1 MSLPSYPLAT
11 SSWDDREYQAIQRVI
26 QTGMFTM
33 GAHVKEFEEQFA
45 AYVGSRYCVMVNS
58 GSSANLLMIAA
69 LRFRKKT
76 PLRPGDEIIVPAVSW
91 STTYSPLLQYGL
103 RLKFVDIDRDT
114 LNYDLSALAD
124 AVTDKT
130 RAIMVV
136 NLLGNPNDFSMIAQ
150 IIHGREIVM
159 IEDNCESMGARFNG
173 RYAGTFGIMGS
184 FSTFFS
190 HHISTMEGGM
200 VVTDD
205 EELYHIMLS
214 LRAHGWTRNLPKH
227 NTLTGCKSDDPF
239 VESFKFVLPGY
250 NLRPLEMSGAI
261 GIEQV
266 RKLPSLILERRRNA
280 EKFLRLMKRYSYL
293 RVQKEVGESSWFG
306 FSIIVESGAPF
317 TRADLL
323 RIFSRHNIEVRPI
336 VAGNF
341 VRNEVIRWFDYEI
354 HRSLKNAEDVDKNG
368 LFIGNHHYPLDKEFA
383 LLQQALDEAVAL
395 GATS

>member
-11 SSWDDREYQAIQRVI
+11 SSWDDAEHQAIQRVI
-26 QTGMFTM
+26 ESGMFTM
-33 GAHVKEFEEQFA
+33 GAHVQDFEEQFA

-58 GSSANLLMIAA
+58 GSSANLLMVAA
-69 LRFRKKT
+69 LRFRKKN
-76 PLRPGDEIIVPAVSW
+76 PLQPGDEIIVPAVSW
-91 STTYSPLLQYGL
+91 STTYYPLQQYGL
-103 RLKFVDIDRDT
+103 KLKFVDIDRDT
-114 LNYDLSALAD
+114 LNYDISALAD

-136 NLLGNPNDFSMIAQ
+136 NLLGNPNDFSAIAQ
-150 IIHGREIVM
+150 TIHGREIVV

-200 VVTDD
+200 VVTDN

-227 NTLTGCKSDDPF
+227 NTVTGCKSDDPF

-261 GIEQV
+261 GIEQL

-280 EKFLRLMKRYSYL
+280 EKFLRLMKRYSHL
-293 RVQKEVGESSWFG
+293 RVQKEIGESSWFG
-306 FSIIVESGAPF
+306 FSVIVESGAPF
-317 TRADLL
+317 TRSDLVRL
-323 RIFSRHNIEVRPI
+323 FSRHNIEVRPI

-341 VRNEVIRWFDYEI
+341 AENDVLRWFDYEI
-354 HRSLKNAEDVDKNG
+354 HRSLKNAADVDKNG

-395 GATS
+395 GSTS